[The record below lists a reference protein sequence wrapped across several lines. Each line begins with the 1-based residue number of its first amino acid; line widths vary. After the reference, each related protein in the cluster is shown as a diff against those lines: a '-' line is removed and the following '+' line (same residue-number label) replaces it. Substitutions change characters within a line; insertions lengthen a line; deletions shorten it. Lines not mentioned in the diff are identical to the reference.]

1 MGIPSFIPSKKSF
14 EKNLFICLFISYL
27 LNPPINSHSD
37 LCYLFLSILSR
48 SDVIAKKF
56 LLLPNFNSDII
67 YLEVCSLEFTQL
79 FIKLYNLTLE
89 RRILMY
95 ISSINSQNTYQSYQQ
110 LASGKRINSA
120 ADDAAGLAIA
130 EKLETQSN
138 GYDVG
143 KNNAATSQNMINVA
157 EGALGSITDSLQRIR
172 ELSVQASN
180 SAIYGDSELNAIQG
194 EIEQLKQGISDV
206 AKNTTFNTMN
216 LLDGS
221 MTGSNIA
228 TNPDGSGMK
237 VDMPNATLEA
247 LGIKDFDVTG
257 DFDISVIDKALE
269 KVTSQ
274 RSELGATTNRLDSA
288 MNFNSYASY
297 NLTASKSN
305 IEDLDM
311 AKAVSEKEKNRILE
325 QYKLML
331 MKKQISSA
339 DGYVK
344 MLRF

>member
-1 MGIPSFIPSKKSF
+1 
-14 EKNLFICLFISYL
+14 
-27 LNPPINSHSD
+27 
-37 LCYLFLSILSR
+37 
-48 SDVIAKKF
+48 
-56 LLLPNFNSDII
+56 
-67 YLEVCSLEFTQL
+67 
-79 FIKLYNLTLE
+79 
-89 RRILMY
+89 MY
-95 ISSINSQNTYQSYQQ
+95 ISSISSQNTYQSYQQ

-120 ADDAAGLAIA
+120 ADDAAGLAIT
-130 EKLETQSN
+130 EKLETVSN

-143 KNNAATSQNMINVA
+143 RNNAATSQNMINVA
-157 EGALGSITDSLQRIR
+157 EGALGSITDSLQRIH

-180 SAIYGDSELNAIQG
+180 TAIYGDSELNAIQG
-194 EIEQLKQGISDV
+194 EIDQLKQDISDV

-221 MTGSNIA
+221 MLGSNIA

-237 VDMPNATLEA
+237 VDMPDATLEA
-247 LGIKDFDVTG
+247 LYIKDFDVTG

-269 KVTSQ
+269 KVTSW

-339 DGYVK
+339 DGYVR

>member
-1 MGIPSFIPSKKSF
+1 
-14 EKNLFICLFISYL
+14 
-27 LNPPINSHSD
+27 
-37 LCYLFLSILSR
+37 
-48 SDVIAKKF
+48 
-56 LLLPNFNSDII
+56 
-67 YLEVCSLEFTQL
+67 
-79 FIKLYNLTLE
+79 
-89 RRILMY
+89 MY
-95 ISSINSQNTYQSYQQ
+95 ISSINSQSSYQNYQQ

-120 ADDAAGLAIA
+120 ADDVAGLAIA
-130 EKLETQSN
+130 EKLETSRN

-143 KNNAATSQNMINVA
+143 RNNAATSQNMINVA
-157 EGALGSITDSLQRIR
+157 EGALSSITDSLQRIR

-228 TNPDGSGMK
+228 TNPNGSGMK

-247 LGIKDFDVTG
+247 LGIKDFGVTG

-269 KVTSQ
+269 KVTTQ

-297 NLTASKSN
+297 NLTSSKSN
-305 IEDLDM
+305 IEDLDI
-311 AKAVSEKEKNRILE
+311 AKAVSEKEKSRILE

-339 DGYVK
+339 DGYVR
-344 MLRF
+344 MLKF

>member
-1 MGIPSFIPSKKSF
+1 
-14 EKNLFICLFISYL
+14 
-27 LNPPINSHSD
+27 
-37 LCYLFLSILSR
+37 
-48 SDVIAKKF
+48 
-56 LLLPNFNSDII
+56 
-67 YLEVCSLEFTQL
+67 
-79 FIKLYNLTLE
+79 
-89 RRILMY
+89 MY

-206 AKNTTFNTMN
+206 AKNTTFNSMN

-305 IEDLDM
+305 IEDLDI

-331 MKKQISSA
+331 MKKQISSS
-339 DGYVK
+339 DGYVR
-344 MLRF
+344 MLKF